1 MTLSERGLTEPTV
14 SLCSLLSGRREALR
28 GSTGLRL
35 ADYVEEIV
43 ASGFPGMRDLTPRAR
58 RFQLDSYLR
67 NAVDRDVPEQGLAVR
82 KPEAMLAWLRAYAA
96 ATATTASYSQILD
109 AATPGQNDKPARSTS
124 IAYRDVLTQLW
135 LLDQVPAWGRAG
147 NPLARLGQAAKH
159 HLADPAMAARLLG
172 LSVEGLLDGEGTPIG
187 PQSGT
192 MLGHLFESLVTL
204 CVRVPAQTAEASV
217 GHLRT
222 RNGDHE
228 IDLVVVAG
236 RQQGS
241 RHRGQARQHR
251 RRPQH
256 QAPALAYQAD
266 GRHAPR
272 RHHHQHWAQRLPAR
286 RRSRCG
292 TPRPIGP
299 VTQQRAILPQIAVG
313 VFTVVVDLRSCRN
326 MEADGAVSA
335 RIVVAGLR
343 CASHAVGKPPPRTR
357 CRQAPRDGVRV
368 HARLSEIIQ
377 ALRASKSCSA
387 HGARLVRVHRRLTVA
402 IVRVEEGHRWDD
414 AGSCAALACRVVL
427 LGPEA
432 LAFDRHRGAD
442 QRSRRLQQALRHP
455 APPHGGCATP
465 AEQGQGAPCRRTAA
479 ARPVATRPARQRHRC
494 VAGLF
499 PRYPRK
505 RSQLRSS

>member
-1 MTLSERGLTEPTV
+1 
-14 SLCSLLSGRREALR
+14 
-28 GSTGLRL
+28 L

-159 HLADPAMAARLLG
+159 HLDDPAMAARLLG

-228 IDLVVVAG
+228 IDLVVVRADSKVLAIEVKLASTVDDHDTKHLHWLIERMG
-236 RQQGS
+236 GMLLDAIIINT
-241 RHRGQARQHR
+241 GPNAYR
-251 RRPQH
+251 R
-256 QAPALAYQAD
+256 AD
-266 GRHAPR
+266 G
-272 RHHHQHWAQRLPAR
+272 
-286 RRSRCG
+286 
-292 TPRPIGP
+292 
-299 VTQQRAILPQIAVG
+299 VG
-313 VFTVVVDLRSCRN
+313 VVPL
-326 MEADGAVSA
+326 
-335 RIVVAGLR
+335 GLL
-343 CASHAVGKPPPRTR
+343 
-357 CRQAPRDGVRV
+357 AP
-368 HARLSEIIQ
+368 
-377 ALRASKSCSA
+377 
-387 HGARLVRVHRRLTVA
+387 
-402 IVRVEEGHRWDD
+402 
-414 AGSCAALACRVVL
+414 
-427 LGPEA
+427 
-432 LAFDRHRGAD
+432 
-442 QRSRRLQQALRHP
+442 
-455 APPHGGCATP
+455 
-465 AEQGQGAPCRRTAA
+465 
-479 ARPVATRPARQRHRC
+479 
-494 VAGLF
+494 
-499 PRYPRK
+499 
-505 RSQLRSS
+505 